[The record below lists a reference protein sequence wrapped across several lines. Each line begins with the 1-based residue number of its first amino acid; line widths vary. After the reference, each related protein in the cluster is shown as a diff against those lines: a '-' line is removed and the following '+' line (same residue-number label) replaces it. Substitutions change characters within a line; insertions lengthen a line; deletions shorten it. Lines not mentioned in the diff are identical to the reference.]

1 MSASAHFLLQHFDR
15 LAEAPGG
22 IAKLRA
28 LLMQLAVEGK
38 LGTQNPKDEPAGKL
52 RERIAT
58 EKKRLIAAG
67 KLGRDKEWSQD
78 EGSTPDFNLPASWV
92 FSTLAEIGSINPR
105 NEAVDDQDA
114 SFVPMKLINAELR
127 QPHGHEVRKWTEIKK
142 GFTHFAEGDV
152 TLAKITPCFENRK
165 SSVMRGLANGIGAGT
180 TELHVVRPVLVDPD
194 YILIF
199 LKSPLFVEAG
209 IPGMTGTAGQKR
221 VPTSYFAATPFPLP
235 PLAEQRRIVAK
246 VEELMGLC
254 DALEAA
260 QQEREAVRTRLRT
273 SALHQ
278 LASPDSDSKSAA
290 FALQNLTN
298 LINAPEDLALLR
310 QSIFQLAISGGL
322 LARFGPWKTARLD
335 SVAECR
341 LGKMLDAHKN
351 TGRLTKY
358 LRNTNVH
365 WFRFE
370 LDSIKELKL
379 EVEEF
384 AEYEV
389 HPGDVMICEGGHG
402 IGRTAVWRGEI
413 QGIIFQKALHRV
425 RPKKDLHPDFFSY
438 VMKVFYDTGVLSEF
452 YTGAGIPHLTGQ
464 ELKKITIPLP
474 PLAEQRRIVAKVDEL
489 MAVLDALEATLTSA
503 RTTSEK
509 LLAATIAKLHAA

>member
-1 MSASAHFLLQHFDR
+1 MSAPSDQSAFLLRHFDR
-15 LAEAPGG
+15 LAETPGG

-28 LLMQLAVEGK
+28 LILQLAVEGK
-38 LGTQNPKDEPAGKL
+38 FAANPN
-52 RERIAT
+52 T
-58 EKKRLIAAG
+58 V
-67 KLGRDKEWSQD
+67 
-78 EGSTPDFNLPASWV
+78 AS
-92 FSTLAEIGSINPR
+92 
-105 NEAVDDQDA
+105 
-114 SFVPMKLINAELR
+114 
-127 QPHGHEVRKWTEIKK
+127 
-142 GFTHFAEGDV
+142 AEGDWRKC
-152 TLAKITPCFENRK
+152 TLADCARVFNGRAYKQQELLTSGTPVIRIQNLNGGNSWYYSDLQLEPQKYCDNGDLVYAWSGTFGPYIWGGPKAIFHYHIWKLELSDIAEKKFIFFLLQHLTIEIKEEAHGLMLPHMTKERFEK
-165 SSVMRGLANGIGAGT
+165 W
-180 TELHVVRPVLVDPD
+180 PVL
-194 YILIF
+194 
-199 LKSPLFVEAG
+199 
-209 IPGMTGTAGQKR
+209 
-221 VPTSYFAATPFPLP
+221 LP

-290 FALQNLTN
+290 SRRAVASGEGGSSVSFVLQNLTN
-298 LINAPEDLALLR
+298 LINAPEDLPLLR

-322 LARFGPWKTARLD
+322 LARVDPWKTAHLD

-351 TGRLTKY
+351 TGRSTKY

-509 LLAATIAKLHAA
+509 LLAATIAKLAVSPSNPLHAA

>member
-1 MSASAHFLLQHFDR
+1 MSAPANFLLSHFDR

-28 LLMQLAVEGK
+28 LILQLAVQGK
-38 LGTQNPKDEPAGKL
+38 LIAQLSADPRVRLEPPAKAKGKGRRITSENLDDEDWPHKIPAMWAWTRLRPICEQITDGEHLTPERIHDHQVPLVTAKNIRDGYMDYADTDWISDETAAKAWSRCKPSGGDLLMVCVGATTGRLCVL
-52 RERIAT
+52 REN
-58 EKKRLIAAG
+58 K
-67 KLGRDKEWSQD
+67 
-78 EGSTPDFNLPASWV
+78 
-92 FSTLAEIGSINPR
+92 
-105 NEAVDDQDA
+105 
-114 SFVPMKLINAELR
+114 PM
-127 QPHGHEVRKWTEIKK
+127 
-142 GFTHFAEGDV
+142 
-152 TLAKITPCFENRK
+152 
-165 SSVMRGLANGIGAGT
+165 
-180 TELHVVRPVLVDPD
+180 VLVRSVAVIRPMSAIDVDFLALVLRSPMSQSQIWAKVKANAQPCL
-194 YILIF
+194 YINRIDSLPI
-199 LKSPLFVEAG
+199 
-209 IPGMTGTAGQKR
+209 
-221 VPTSYFAATPFPLP
+221 PLP
-235 PLAEQRRIVAK
+235 PLAEQRRIVTK

-260 QQEREAVRTRLRT
+260 QREREAVRTRLRT

-278 LASPDSDSKSAA
+278 LTEPGSDSNPAA
-290 FALQNLTN
+290 FVLQNLLRLTTE
-298 LINAPEDLALLR
+298 PEDLALLR

-322 LARFGPWKTARLD
+322 LARIDSWKTARLD
-335 SVAECR
+335 SIAECR

-351 TGRLTKY
+351 TGRPTKY

-379 EVEEF
+379 EAEEF

-425 RPKKDLHPDFFSY
+425 RPKKELHPDFFSY
-438 VMKVFYDTGVLSEF
+438 VMKVFHDTGVLSEF

-464 ELKKITIPLP
+464 ELKKIAIPLP
-474 PLAEQRRIVAKVDEL
+474 PLAEQRRIVAKVEEL

-503 RTTSEK
+503 RTTAES
-509 LLAATIAKLHAA
+509 LLAATVAQLHAA